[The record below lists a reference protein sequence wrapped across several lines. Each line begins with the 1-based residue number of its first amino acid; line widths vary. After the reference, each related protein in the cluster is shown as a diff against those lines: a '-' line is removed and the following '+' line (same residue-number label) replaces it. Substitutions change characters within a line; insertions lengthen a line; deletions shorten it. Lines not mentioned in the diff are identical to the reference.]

1 MKISIVFGKE
11 EFLTFCWK
19 SVYNARKTE
28 AMTMAK
34 MKEIQLDDN
43 DTGLKVFVI
52 GEPDLSL
59 IPESLIDCFSETII
73 AVINRKTDDA
83 I

>member
-1 MKISIVFGKE
+1 
-11 EFLTFCWK
+11 
-19 SVYNARKTE
+19 
-28 AMTMAK
+28 MAK

-43 DTGLKVFVI
+43 DTGLKVFVS

-59 IPESLIDCFSETII
+59 ISESLMDCFRETII
-73 AVINRKTDDA
+73 AVINRKSNA

>member
-1 MKISIVFGKE
+1 
-11 EFLTFCWK
+11 
-19 SVYNARKTE
+19 
-28 AMTMAK
+28 MTK

-43 DTGLKVFVI
+43 DTGLKVFVS

-59 IPESLIDCFSETII
+59 IPESLMDCFRETII
-73 AVINRKTDDA
+73 AVINRKSNA